1 MATISGDAAFATG
14 GGDEEDELFGDL
26 VADDHADVHE
36 RVVNPQQA
44 AGANAGTSAM
54 STRASR
60 STVRT
65 GDGGGGE
72 YYCWRSG
79 ATSSSSAGP
88 GAGAGAYFGGG
99 HGVGGGGGLAGHEAR
114 ANEVAFHKMGYLE
127 AYDAAKEERLQEG
140 FEVGYREAVDV
151 AQSVGLRLGRLVG
164 RAASAADTKLVSRT
178 IRAFLDGQL
187 TQQSDAVTAD
197 EALRQVRDLEKM
209 VKEQCG

>member
-14 GGDEEDELFGDL
+14 DGDKEDELFGDL
-26 VADDHADVHE
+26 MADDHADVHE

-60 STVRT
+60 STVRN
-65 GDGGGGE
+65 GDGGE

-88 GAGAGAYFGGG
+88 GAGADVCGG

-140 FEVGYREAVDV
+140 FEVGYCEAVDV

-164 RAASAADTKLVSRT
+164 RAACAADTRLVSRT
-178 IRAFLDGQL
+178 IRAFLDGQV

-209 VKEQCG
+209 VKEQCR